1 MQMDLLKP
9 VLVLGIVQAGM
20 YGMLPIAVILSYRIN
35 RTIAFVHGGIAMSS
49 GLIYWILVF
58 DNPLVPGKRPNLDPL
73 VGLLLTVVIG
83 ALLGALYG
91 AVVMSRRVAVQSRM
105 TLTVVSMAAMM
116 LAVGI
121 FTSTLN
127 VPAEILPPGPFGDGT
142 VTVAG
147 VAITNLKMVTM
158 LVVASLVLGL
168 ALFLTR
174 TRTGLAIRAMAD
186 DLEASAW
193 VGTKLARIGTAV
205 YGVSGAVAGL
215 AGALI
220 AAMVGPDVA
229 GMFTLFLRGL
239 ALAVVGGLTSL
250 PIALAGALLFG
261 ILETA
266 LVVDFFSTISPGWRE
281 VVINCA
287 LLAAILVVAKTRRDS
302 FYVVERQSL

>member
-20 YGMLPIAVILSYRIN
+20 YGMLPVAVILSYRIN
-35 RTIAFVHGGIAMSS
+35 RTIAFVHGGIAMSA

-58 DNPLVPGKRPNLDPL
+58 DNPIVPGSRPGFDPK
-73 VGLLLTVVIG
+73 VGLLLTVAAG
-83 ALLGALYG
+83 AVLGTMYG
-91 AVVMSRRVAVQSRM
+91 AVVMSRWVAGQSRM
-105 TLTVVSMAAMM
+105 TLTVVSMAGMM

-121 FTSTLN
+121 FTSTLK
-127 VPAEILPPGPFGDGT
+127 VPAEILPPGPFGNGT
-142 VTVAG
+142 TTIAG
-147 VAITNLKMVTM
+147 VVITDLKMVTM
-158 LVVASLVLGL
+158 LVVAALVTGLG
-168 ALFLTR
+168 LFLTR

-193 VGTKLARIGTAV
+193 CGTKQARIGTAV
-205 YGVSGAVAGL
+205 YGVSGGIAAL

-250 PIALAGALLFG
+250 PIALCGALLFG

-266 LVVDFFSTISPGWRE
+266 LVVDLVGHASPGWQE
-281 VVINCA
+281 IIINCA
-287 LLAAILVVAKTRRDS
+287 LLAAILLVAKTRRDS
-302 FYVVERQSL
+302 FTLLERQAL

>member
-1 MQMDLLKP
+1 VQLELLKP

-35 RTIAFVHGGIAMSS
+35 RTIAFVHGGIAMSA

-58 DNPLVPGKRPNLDPL
+58 DNPVVPGSRPGLDPML
-73 VGLLLTVVIG
+73 GLLLTVG
-83 ALLGALYG
+83 AGAVLGTLYG
-91 AVVMSRRVAVQSRM
+91 AVVMTRWVAAQNRM
-105 TLTVVSMAAMM
+105 TLTVVSMAGMM
-116 LAVGI
+116 LAVGV
-121 FTSTLN
+121 FTSTLK

-147 VAITNLKMVTM
+147 VVITSIKMVTM
-158 LVVASLVLGL
+158 LVVSGLVLVL

-193 VGTKLARIGTAV
+193 CGTKLARVGTAV
-205 YGVSGAVAGL
+205 YGVSGGIAAL

-220 AAMVGPDVA
+220 AAMVGPDVS

-250 PIALAGALLFG
+250 PIALCGALLFG

-266 LVVDFFSTISPGWRE
+266 LVVDLFGHVSPGWQE
-281 VVINCA
+281 IVINAA
-287 LLAAILVVAKTRRDS
+287 LLGAILLVAKTRRDGLHLL
-302 FYVVERQSL
+302 ERQAL